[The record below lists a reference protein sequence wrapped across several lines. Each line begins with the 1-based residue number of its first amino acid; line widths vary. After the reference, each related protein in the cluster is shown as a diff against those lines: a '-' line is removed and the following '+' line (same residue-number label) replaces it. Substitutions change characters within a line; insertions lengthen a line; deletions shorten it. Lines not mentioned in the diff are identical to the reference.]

1 MTRGSL
7 WQTKEGRR
15 AAFLIGVLRYPI
27 LGALIAGGAL
37 GIAAWLGPRVATN
50 LGRRGGEGFAE
61 GMAHVQSQLAVSGRW
76 SRFG

>member
-1 MTRGSL
+1 MTTSI

-15 AAFLIGVLRYPI
+15 AAFLAGALKYPI

-37 GIAAWLGPRVATN
+37 GIAAWFGPRVATD

-61 GMAHVQSQLAVSGRW
+61 GVARVQSQLAVSGRW
-76 SRFG
+76 SRYA

>member
-1 MTRGSL
+1 MTV

-15 AAFLIGVLRYPI
+15 AMFLAGVLRWPI

-37 GIAAWLGPRVATN
+37 VLARYAGPPVARE

-61 GMAHVQSQLAVSGRW
+61 GVAQAQAQLAVSGRW
-76 SRFG
+76 SRYA